1 MNIAENKKQ
10 NNISEYIIYMY
21 QTEDLIRVYEFDIE
35 LIKQYVIKH
44 FPVSD
49 EEKTEMA
56 EWYKDI
62 MAQMEKEG
70 IKEKGHLSTVQ
81 NHVDQLSRMMD
92 DLKTSDEE
100 FKKIYEHTAPY
111 IKESLELAH
120 GQITDEIQICLNG
133 IYGLLL
139 ARMNGREVPQELMP
153 GINAFG
159 DTLSYLSYKYKQ
171 KNFLSDN

>member
-44 FPVSD
+44 FPVSE
-49 EEKTEMA
+49 EEKAEMA
-56 EWYKDI
+56 EWYLEI
-62 MAQMEKEG
+62 MAQMKKEE
-70 IKEKGHLSTVQ
+70 IHEKGHLSTVQ
-81 NHVDQLSRMMD
+81 KYVEHLSRMMD
-92 DLKTSDEE
+92 DLKTSNEE
-100 FKKIYEHTAPY
+100 FKKIYDNAAPY
-111 IKESLELAH
+111 IKESLEIAQ
-120 GQITDEIQICLNG
+120 GQITDEVQICLNG

-153 GINAFG
+153 GINSFG
-159 DTLSYLSYKYKQ
+159 DVLSYLSFKYKQ